1 MSPLQEAK
9 LLAMAHLG
17 LGKDA
22 LHIYVALTLFLAS
35 ALLFRWPLCGW
46 RPWLVVAAAA
56 LIGELWDLYD
66 SVVYDTPIRLA
77 ANAKDIANTL
87 FWPTV
92 LMLLARWTRVLKR

>member
-1 MSPLQEAK
+1 MSPLQAAK
-9 LLAMAHLG
+9 LWAVAELG

-22 LHIYVALTLFLAS
+22 LHIYVGLTLFLTS
-35 ALLFRWPLCGW
+35 ALLLRWPLRSW
-46 RPWLVVAAAA
+46 RPWLVAAVAA
-56 LIGELWDLYD
+56 LIGEVWDLRD

-77 ANAKDIANTL
+77 ANARDIVNTL